1 MLDNINIFWIGM
13 RLCSKEKDMLS
24 FENDY
29 SEGAHSRIL
38 KRLVST
44 DMTQT
49 TGYGEDPF
57 CEEARLKI
65 RQAIE
70 MPEVDIYFTMGG
82 TQTNQL
88 VIDTM
93 LQPYEGVIA
102 AESGH
107 VSVHEAGAIEFAGHK
122 VLTVPPHNGGKV
134 DPLEVKNLVTDFY
147 LDGNHEHMVFPGMLY
162 ISQPTEYGAL
172 YSKRELEAL
181 HLICSRYHI
190 PLYLDGARLAYA
202 LASPEND
209 ATLQDIARLTDVFYI
224 GGTKCGALCG
234 EALVFTKNN
243 TPRHFIAQMKQHGA
257 LMAKGRLLGIQFA
270 ELFTD
275 NLYLKLGR
283 NGIDT
288 AEMLKMVLHE
298 KYSFYFESP
307 TNQQFVIVENRKL
320 EQLKKNVVYGY
331 TQKYSDS
338 HSVIRFCTS
347 WATRPENIF
356 KLGKLL

>member
-1 MLDNINIFWIGM
+1 M
-13 RLCSKEKDMLS
+13 MLS

-38 KRLVST
+38 KKLVST
-44 DMTQT
+44 DMQQVP
-49 TGYGEDPF
+49 GYGTDRY
-57 CEEARLKI
+57 CTEAKKRI
-65 RQAIE
+65 RQEIE
-70 MPEVDIYFTMGG
+70 QPDADIYFLMGG

-134 DPLEVKNLVTDFY
+134 SPVEVKNLITDFY
-147 LDGNHEHMVFPGMLY
+147 KDGNHEHMVFPGMLY
-162 ISQPTEYGAL
+162 ISQPTEYGAI

-181 HLICSRYHI
+181 SLICRKYKI

-202 LASPEND
+202 LASRENS
-209 ATLQDIARLTDVFYI
+209 LSLSDIARLTDVFYI

-234 EALVFTKNN
+234 EALIFTRNN
-243 TPRHFIAQMKQHGA
+243 TPAHFVTQTKQHGA
-257 LMAKGRLLGIQFA
+257 LVAKGRLLGIQFA
-270 ELFTD
+270 ELFRD
-275 NLYLKLGR
+275 DLYYKLGQ

-298 KYSFYFESP
+298 KKYSFYFESP
-307 TNQQFVIVENRKL
+307 TNQQFVIVDNHKL
-320 EQLKKNVVYGY
+320 SALKKKVVVSYV
-331 TQKYSDS
+331 QKYDDT

-347 WATRPENIF
+347 WATKPEQVLQ
-356 KLGKLL
+356 LGALL

>member
-1 MLDNINIFWIGM
+1 
-13 RLCSKEKDMLS
+13 MLS

-44 DMTQT
+44 DMTQV
-49 TGYGEDPF
+49 TGYGNDPF
-57 CEEARLKI
+57 CTEAKLKI

-70 MPEVDIYFTMGG
+70 MPEADIYFTMGG

-93 LQPYEGVIA
+93 LQPFEGVIA

-107 VSVHEAGAIEFAGHK
+107 VSTHEAGAIEFAGHK
-122 VLTVPPHNGGKV
+122 VLTLPAHNGGKI
-134 DPLEVKNLVTDFY
+134 DPVEVKNLITDFY
-147 LDGNHEHMVFPGMLY
+147 LDDNHEHMVFPGMLY

-181 HLICSRYHI
+181 HLICNRYRI

-202 LASPEND
+202 LASHEND
-209 ATLQDIARLTDVFYI
+209 VSLKDIARLTDVFYI

-243 TPRHFIAQMKQHGA
+243 TPVHFVAQMKQHGA
-257 LMAKGRLLGIQFA
+257 LLAKGRLLGIQFA
-270 ELFTD
+270 ELFSN
-275 NLYLKLGR
+275 NLYYKLGQ
-283 NGIDT
+283 NGVDT

-320 EQLKKNVVYGY
+320 EALK
-331 TQKYSDS
+331 QKVAVSYMQRYRET
-338 HSVIRFCTS
+338 HAVIRVCTS
-347 WATRPENIF
+347 WATRPEQIF
-356 KLGKLL
+356 QLAHLL